1 MMRELVLKMSMSLD
15 GFVCGPNNEADW
27 IFASSGPD
35 STAWTMET
43 LHEAGLH
50 IMGAHT
56 FVDMKAWWPTSSEV
70 YAVPMNEI
78 PKAVFSRSGLAN
90 AKTTL
95 TLEDARRADTGTQG
109 KRAPHA
115 QTWDQAQIVTGDMA
129 EGIKRLKSQDGK
141 LILAHGGAGFA
152 QSLIATGLIDEYRL
166 LVHPVAVGQGKPI
179 FRKLHKPLRL
189 KLRETK
195 SFASG
200 AIAQVYRP
208 A

>member
-1 MMRELVLKMSMSLD
+1 MRELVLKMSMSLD

-27 IFASSGPD
+27 IFTTSSAS

-43 LHEAGLH
+43 LHETGLH
-50 IMGAHT
+50 IMGSRT
-56 FVDMKAWWPTSSEV
+56 FMDMKSWWPTSSEV
-70 YAVPMNEI
+70 YAAPMNEI
-78 PKAVFSRSGLAN
+78 PKAVFARSGLAN

-115 QTWDQAQIVTGDMA
+115 ETWDQAEIITGDMA
-129 EGIKRLKSQDGK
+129 EGIKRLKRQDGK

-152 QSLIATGLIDEYRL
+152 QSLVETGLIDEYRL
-166 LVHPVAVGQGKPI
+166 LIHPVAVGQGKPI
-179 FRKLHKPLRL
+179 FSKLHKPLPL
-189 KLRETK
+189 KLRYAK
-195 SFASG
+195 SFDSG
-200 AIAQVYRP
+200 AVAHVYRP